1 MSAAHGRHDRQA
13 DVSAAHLDQGAIRRT
28 RLSSEGPRGS
38 SRQHGTETE
47 DSPPRQ
53 GRPAVRRP
61 IRSVPRRPRAAHV
74 APQCDPHPCGRASAR
89 PPPPV
94 GPATSPPPSRSP
106 RGVLAE
112 GSTVPQ
118 FPRLR
123 ALVAATLAALVI
135 VTIQPP
141 APGAAET
148 PTPIAP
154 PATVAPTPIPS
165 PLPTPVV
172 SPVAGA
178 SPAAAPATA
187 EAPAPAPTT
196 NLSRKRAETAPR
208 ADRVI
213 AVALAKRGRPWAY
226 GATGPRAFDC
236 SGLVTYAFRRAGVL
250 AQIGSGRNR
259 GGSSMLRWARARHL
273 TRSVGHRG
281 DVVVWGNGAH
291 VGIYLG
297 KGRAISTLTS
307 GVRVHGLRVLN
318 TRFTTFI
325 STGLS
330 GPGRAVDDAAA
341 KGDHR
346 RRRGGPRCGPG
357 NGGRPANRD
366 RYPAQPPR
374 RTAPD
379 SLRLAHPRARDAPW
393 RAPLDT
399 RRRGPNVVPGHR
411 RDTDRLGRRLADAP
425 CDLTGAQVAL
435 CRPTLRFAAGR
446 RWPGW

>member
-1 MSAAHGRHDRQA
+1 M
-13 DVSAAHLDQGAIRRT
+13 
-28 RLSSEGPRGS
+28 
-38 SRQHGTETE
+38 
-47 DSPPRQ
+47 
-53 GRPAVRRP
+53 
-61 IRSVPRRPRAAHV
+61 
-74 APQCDPHPCGRASAR
+74 
-89 PPPPV
+89 
-94 GPATSPPPSRSP
+94 
-106 RGVLAE
+106 
-112 GSTVPQ
+112 PQ

-154 PATVAPTPIPS
+154 PAIVAPTPIPS
-165 PLPTPVV
+165 PLPTPVA
-172 SPVAGA
+172 SPVAGE
-178 SPAAAPATA
+178 SPSAAPATA
-187 EAPAPAPTT
+187 GALGPAPATSA
-196 NLSRKRAETAPR
+196 SRTRALTASK

-213 AVALAKRGRPWAY
+213 AVAMAKRGRPWAY
-226 GATGPRAFDC
+226 GATGPGAFDC

-273 TRSVGHRG
+273 TRSVGHPG

-330 GPGRAVDDAAA
+330 GPSRAVGDAAA
-341 KGDHR
+341 AKATTAGTEAALVAARAKVVAR
-346 RRRGGPRCGPG
+346 RTVTVTRLNLRGAPRLTAAASRILARGTRLG
-357 NGGRPANRD
+357 VLRSARDDAGRTWYRVIAGTRIGWVAGWLTRPA
-366 RYPAQPPR
+366 
-374 RTAPD
+374 T
-379 SLRLAHPRARDAPW
+379 
-393 RAPLDT
+393 
-399 RRRGPNVVPGHR
+399 
-411 RDTDRLGRRLADAP
+411 
-425 CDLTGAQVAL
+425 
-435 CRPTLRFAAGR
+435 
-446 RWPGW
+446 

>member
-1 MSAAHGRHDRQA
+1 
-13 DVSAAHLDQGAIRRT
+13 
-28 RLSSEGPRGS
+28 
-38 SRQHGTETE
+38 
-47 DSPPRQ
+47 
-53 GRPAVRRP
+53 
-61 IRSVPRRPRAAHV
+61 
-74 APQCDPHPCGRASAR
+74 
-89 PPPPV
+89 
-94 GPATSPPPSRSP
+94 
-106 RGVLAE
+106 
-112 GSTVPQ
+112 
-118 FPRLR
+118 
-123 ALVAATLAALVI
+123 VAATLAALVI

-141 APGAAET
+141 ARGAAET

-330 GPGRAVDDAAA
+330 GPGRAVDDAAPKA
-341 KGDHR
+341 TTAGAEAALVAARATVVAR
-346 RRRGGPRCGPG
+346 RTVTVTRLNLRGAPRLTASASRILAHGTRLG
-357 NGGRPANRD
+357 VLRSTRDDAGRTWYRVIAGTRIGWVAGWLTRPA
-366 RYPAQPPR
+366 
-374 RTAPD
+374 T
-379 SLRLAHPRARDAPW
+379 
-393 RAPLDT
+393 
-399 RRRGPNVVPGHR
+399 
-411 RDTDRLGRRLADAP
+411 
-425 CDLTGAQVAL
+425 
-435 CRPTLRFAAGR
+435 
-446 RWPGW
+446 

>member
-1 MSAAHGRHDRQA
+1 M
-13 DVSAAHLDQGAIRRT
+13 
-28 RLSSEGPRGS
+28 
-38 SRQHGTETE
+38 
-47 DSPPRQ
+47 
-53 GRPAVRRP
+53 
-61 IRSVPRRPRAAHV
+61 
-74 APQCDPHPCGRASAR
+74 
-89 PPPPV
+89 
-94 GPATSPPPSRSP
+94 
-106 RGVLAE
+106 
-112 GSTVPQ
+112 PQ

-141 APGAAET
+141 APGVAET

-154 PATVAPTPIPS
+154 PAIVAPTPIPS
-165 PLPTPVV
+165 PLPTPIV
-172 SPVAGA
+172 SPAT
-178 SPAAAPATA
+178 APATA
-187 EAPAPAPTT
+187 EAPGPAPAT
-196 NLSRKRAETAPR
+196 NPSRKRAQTAPK

-213 AVALAKRGRPWAY
+213 AVAMAKRGRPWAY

-330 GPGRAVDDAAA
+330 GPSRAVDDAAA
-341 KGDHR
+341 ARATTSGAEAALVAARAKVVAR
-346 RRRGGPRCGPG
+346 RTVTVTRLNLRGAPRLTAAASRILARGTSLG
-357 NGGRPANRD
+357 VLRSTRDDAGRTWYRVIAGTRIGWVAGWLTRPA
-366 RYPAQPPR
+366 
-374 RTAPD
+374 T
-379 SLRLAHPRARDAPW
+379 
-393 RAPLDT
+393 
-399 RRRGPNVVPGHR
+399 
-411 RDTDRLGRRLADAP
+411 
-425 CDLTGAQVAL
+425 
-435 CRPTLRFAAGR
+435 
-446 RWPGW
+446 